1 MREKP
6 DANDGAYRHK
16 GTDLEH
22 INLLAEHAG
31 HVFYLEPGPS
41 AGKNL
46 AYWGRENKN
55 GEAQPALIINSDA
68 HSNVES
74 LSFSFDGFSKSDF
87 SFDLL
92 EDDSGK
98 KNQDKAGDIRRLNP
112 PLGEKIPRAF
122 LRQKL
127 SVPDK
132 YGTNRA
138 KMIATAKAAQSADV
152 VSGSGQLDVFRYGS
166 PLKARRLV
174 EVRGAGRTYDGLYY
188 VKSVTHNIKRGEYK
202 QSFTVSRNAL
212 VAKSANGLI

>member
-1 MREKP
+1 MLM
-6 DANDGAYRHK
+6 
-16 GTDLEH
+16 T
-22 INLLAEHAG
+22 
-31 HVFYLEPGPS
+31 
-41 AGKNL
+41 
-46 AYWGRENKN
+46 
-55 GEAQPALIINSDA
+55 ALTAI
-68 HSNVES
+68 
-74 LSFSFDGFSKSDF
+74 
-87 SFDLL
+87 
-92 EDDSGK
+92 
-98 KNQDKAGDIRRLNP
+98 KALTWSTSTCWPNTQATFFTLN
-112 PLGEKIPRAF
+112 RAL

-188 VKSVTHNIKRGEYK
+188 V